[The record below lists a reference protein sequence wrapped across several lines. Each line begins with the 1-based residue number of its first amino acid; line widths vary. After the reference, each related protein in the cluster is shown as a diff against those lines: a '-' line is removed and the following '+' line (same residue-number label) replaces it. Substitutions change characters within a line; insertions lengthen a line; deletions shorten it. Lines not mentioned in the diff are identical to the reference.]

1 MTHLLR
7 QLVCF
12 IVLRPSG
19 QVASSICLHMYRPI
33 LFWCQWSPHSCR
45 RHKSIKCMPCQ
56 GSLNHK
62 PTMNLQLIY
71 VLPANSCST
80 KWTNDL
86 NPFLRW
92 PVEVQELIL
101 GRSWV
106 SSQSALGPADQEITS
121 SILGMPKNLADQCQ
135 KQRKS
140 IS

>member
-86 NPFLRW
+86 KPLLEMACCGSRTHTGQVVGVVSKCPW
-92 PVEVQELIL
+92 PSRPRNHEQHPWHAEEL
-101 GRSWV
+101 GRPV
-106 SSQSALGPADQEITS
+106 PEAKKI
-121 SILGMPKNLADQCQ
+121 N
-135 KQRKS
+135 
-140 IS
+140 